1 MANKFDYSTPYPGS
15 TSGVRGVSY
24 VPDRKKWDAKISY
37 KGKRIRLG
45 HFDTLEEAA
54 AAYRHAADKI
64 VYEMQKRE
72 EVGLAMVERKVQS
85 LFD

>member
-1 MANKFDYSTPYPGS
+1 MANKFDYNTPYPSS

-37 KGKRIRLG
+37 QGKRIRLG
-45 HFDTLEEAA
+45 HFDTLDEAK
-54 AAYRHAADKI
+54 AAYEKAA
-64 VYEMQKRE
+64 
-72 EVGLAMVERKVQS
+72 ERIRSHIDQDRSAILESRIQS